1 MDAQDIA
8 IQLSIVR
15 EPEVNVCQGSWYVA
29 RCLLLL
35 LISLNVLLING
46 YDMIPQWIDKS
57 SGAKWIVA
65 ESRLCHMF
73 PTAVEV
79 KGEHS
84 SEGED
89 GIVKDALISYDDE
102 TEDKSRVGKVTS
114 RHSVVGV
121 DMCTQCAN

>member
-1 MDAQDIA
+1 
-8 IQLSIVR
+8 
-15 EPEVNVCQGSWYVA
+15 
-29 RCLLLL
+29 
-35 LISLNVLLING
+35 
-46 YDMIPQWIDKS
+46 
-57 SGAKWIVA
+57 
-65 ESRLCHMF
+65 MF